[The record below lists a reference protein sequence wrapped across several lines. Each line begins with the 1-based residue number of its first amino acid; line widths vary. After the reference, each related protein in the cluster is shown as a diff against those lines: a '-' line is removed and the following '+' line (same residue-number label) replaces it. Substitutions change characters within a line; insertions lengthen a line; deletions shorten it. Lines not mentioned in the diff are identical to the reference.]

1 MDLGYTEFQK
11 LLRDTA
17 RDFVNRDFPISR
29 HRELVES
36 GKTFDEE
43 IWQKMADLQWLG
55 LPISDDYGGSSG
67 GWVDLIVLL
76 EEMGGALLPYAFL
89 SHTLAGLIIQ
99 EYGGD
104 SQKPGLLAAVAG
116 GERVLGVAITEAQ
129 GTLDEA
135 GIQCSAK
142 AEGDGYTLNG
152 TKQFVRGGNVADTLV
167 VLTRLDGN
175 LGLFLVDTTAD
186 GVTATPLNNLGDD
199 NQARVELTNV
209 KVSKEALLGEK
220 ALTWDVLARIVS
232 MGALLE
238 CGYGIGLIARDTDM
252 TVNYVKDRVQF
263 GRPIGSFQA
272 VQHQVADQVTDM
284 DCGRY
289 LTLYAAWAMDERL
302 TTAEVEVARAK
313 GWVSDA
319 LRRVTRTGNQLHG
332 GIGYTREY
340 NLHFY
345 YQRAK
350 TAELMFGIADDHR
363 ERVAASL
370 LDG

>member
-17 RDFVNRDFPISR
+17 RDFANRDFPITR

-43 IWQKMADLQWLG
+43 VWQKMANLQWLG
-55 LPISDDYGGSSG
+55 LPINETYGGSGG
-67 GWVDLIVLL
+67 GWVDLMVLL

-99 EYGGD
+99 EYGSD
-104 SQKPGLLAAVAG
+104 SQKPALLAAVVG
-116 GERVLGVAITEAQ
+116 GEKILGVAITEAR

-142 AEGDGYTLNG
+142 ADAGGYTLNG
-152 TKQFVRGGNVADTLV
+152 TKQFVRGGNVADTLI
-167 VLTRLDGN
+167 VLARLDGR
-175 LGLFLVDTTAD
+175 LGMFLVERATAGVTTTAL
-186 GVTATPLNNLGDD
+186 GNLGDD
-199 NQARVELTNV
+199 DQARVELKNV
-209 KVSKEALLGEK
+209 KVSKEALLGGEAQAWD
-220 ALTWDVLARIVS
+220 ALTRIVS

-238 CGYGIGLIARDTDM
+238 CGYGVGMMARDTDM

-263 GRPIGSFQA
+263 GRPLGSFQA
-272 VQHQVADQVTDM
+272 VQHQVADQVTDV

-302 TTAEVEVARAK
+302 PTAEVEVARAK
-313 GWVSDA
+313 AWVSDA
-319 LRRVTRTGNQLHG
+319 LRRVARTGNQLHG
-332 GIGYTREY
+332 GIGYSREF